1 MKRALE
7 LTPELLRLYSR
18 RGNFHSDPEAASALG
33 YDKLVAQGMQVAGP
47 AYGVLLDEWG
57 EDFLAHGE
65 LELKFVGVATDGE
78 TVEASVDIDAE
89 GDRATITVENVTRGY
104 TSVVGTAT
112 RRVEEGS

>member
-1 MKRALE
+1 VKRALE

-18 RGNFHSDPEAASALG
+18 RGNFHSDPEAATALG

-47 AYGVLLDEWG
+47 AYGLLLDEWG

-78 TVEASVDIDAE
+78 TVEARVEVDGDA
-89 GDRATITVENVTRGY
+89 ATITVENLTADR

-112 RRVEEGS
+112 RRVEERA